1 MRPVGDRSQIFALVL
16 GGAWVVFAALPL
28 ALSMLIGRPARG
40 LPLLGVAVWFVL
52 LRGARWLSPASRCD
66 ELLRRGDY
74 AEARAL
80 CDTELAI
87 GGPTAWHG
95 NRRIAWLNRRTSALL
110 GVGQLSAALVAA
122 LEALEARPDPETL
135 ANCAQCLLWLNRY
148 NEAAG
153 AARLALSLTRE
164 RSISSHAVLAN
175 VLLAE
180 GRPAEAQAMAQAGVA
195 DIEALL
201 PLVQPAHHVAL
212 LAVLCRIER
221 ALDNAALADTHLA
234 TLRRV
239 ARRNPLLRAYALL
252 EEADELATG
261 EEDERAQAFEL
272 LERAIQLAPHYA
284 CWYVTQPFTVHELRD
299 EPRFTLL
306 VEWARTIWSRNTGSG
321 GQLPDQ
327 GAPPT
332 AFVAME
338 LAMAQQRGYVR
349 PAPHAS
355 RRALAVQVLTL
366 AGTLALLVCWTWR
379 FFLQGSG

>member
-1 MRPVGDRSQIFALVL
+1 MVL
-16 GGAWVVFAALPL
+16 SGAWVVFAALPL
-28 ALSMLIGRPARG
+28 VLSILIGRPARG
-40 LPLLGVAVWFVL
+40 LPLLGVAVYFAL
-52 LRGARWLSPASRCD
+52 LRVARWLSPASRCD
-66 ELLRRGDY
+66 QLLRRGDY
-74 AEARAL
+74 AEAQAL
-80 CDTELAI
+80 CDTELVVQ
-87 GGPTAWHG
+87 GSTAWRG
-95 NRRIAWLNRRTSALL
+95 NRRVAWLNRRTSALL
-110 GVGQLSAALVAA
+110 GVGRLSEALVAA

-148 NEAAG
+148 DEAAG

-164 RSISSHAVLAN
+164 RSISSHTVLAN

-201 PLVQPAHHVAL
+201 PLAQPAHHVAL

-221 ALDNAALADTHLA
+221 VLDNTVMARAHLA
-234 TLRRV
+234 TLRHV
-239 ARRNPLLRAYALL
+239 ARRNPLLRGYALL
-252 EEADELATG
+252 EEADGLATG
-261 EEDERAQAFEL
+261 DDDERAQAFEL

-284 CWYVTQPFTVHELRD
+284 CWYVAQPYTLHELRD

-306 VEWARTIWSRNTGSG
+306 MEWARTTWSRNTGLSSTV
-321 GQLPDQ
+321 PDH

-332 AFVAME
+332 SFVAME

-355 RRALAVQVLTL
+355 RRALVIQVLTL

-379 FFLQGSG
+379 FFLQGAG